1 MSTSIPVAVRFDNE
15 LNSFLT
21 RVVQEKNT
29 TKTDFIRQAVVEKL
43 EDMYD
48 IEMADKSFQKWI
60 DGGKKIYSHEEM
72 MKRYG

>member
-1 MSTSIPVAVRFDNE
+1 MSKSIPVAVRFDNE

-48 IEMADKSFQKWI
+48 IEMADKAFQKWKLKVERKLI
-60 DGGKKIYSHEEM
+60 VMKK
-72 MKRYG
+72 

>member
-1 MSTSIPVAVRFDNE
+1 MSKSIPVAVRFDNE

-21 RVVQEKNT
+21 QVVQEKNT

-48 IEMADKSFQKWI
+48 IEMADKAFQKW
-60 DGGKKIYSHEEM
+60 S
-72 MKRYG
+72 

>member
-48 IEMADKSFQKWI
+48 IEMADRAFQKWVE
-60 DGGKKIYSHEEM
+60 GGKKTH
-72 MKRYG
+72 

>member
-1 MSTSIPVAVRFDNE
+1 MSKSIPVAVRFDNE

-21 RVVQEKNT
+21 QVVQEKNT

-48 IEMADKSFQKWI
+48 IEMADKAFQKWKLKVERKLI
-60 DGGKKIYSHEEM
+60 VMKK
-72 MKRYG
+72 

>member
-21 RVVQEKNT
+21 RVVQEKN
-29 TKTDFIRQAVVEKL
+29 KTNTDIIRQAVVEKL

-48 IEMADKSFQKWI
+48 IELADKSFQKWI
-60 DGGKKIYSHEEM
+60 DGGKKT
-72 MKRYG
+72 

>member
-43 EDMYD
+43 EDMY
-48 IEMADKSFQKWI
+48 
-60 DGGKKIYSHEEM
+60 
-72 MKRYG
+72 

>member
-1 MSTSIPVAVRFDNE
+1 MSKSIPVAVRFDNE

-21 RVVQEKNT
+21 QVVQEKNT

-48 IEMADKSFQKWI
+48 IEMADKAFQKWN
-60 DGGKKIYSHEEM
+60 
-72 MKRYG
+72 

>member
-1 MSTSIPVAVRFDNE
+1 MSKSIPVAVRFDNE

-43 EDMYD
+43 KICM
-48 IEMADKSFQKWI
+48 ILKWLI
-60 DGGKKIYSHEEM
+60 RHFRNGLKVERKLIVMKK
-72 MKRYG
+72 

>member
-48 IEMADKSFQKWI
+48 IEMADKAFQKWGE
-60 DGGKKIYSHEEM
+60 GGKKTYSHEEM